1 MTDLEEHGKR
11 LGADFLITT
20 EKDMVKIRELLRF
33 PSNLLS
39 LEIGFS
45 VDKGFYDEIFKRIE
59 N

>member
-1 MTDLEEHGKR
+1 MTDLEDCGMK

-20 EKDMVKIRELLRF
+20 EKDMVKIRELPRV

-45 VDKGFYDEIFKRIE
+45 VDEGFYDEVFKKTE
-59 N
+59 S